1 MTLLRLSRGLAGTKE
16 AFRALYGNIGYL
28 RSYFKEQNLVVCTA
42 TATSD
47 TKRKIFEVLDMSKEK
62 TVCIEIYSNLVYSF
76 HYIDNDLELQNIFN
90 EVIIEVQEK
99 GWKCGKNYYLLP
111 NKKAGSSC
119 LESIQGVTWERHV
132 C

>member
-1 MTLLRLSRGLAGTKE
+1 MAI
-16 AFRALYGNIGYL
+16 IGYL

-47 TKRKIFEVLDMSKEK
+47 TKSKIFEVLDISNEK
-62 TVCIEIYSNLVYSF
+62 TVCIEKSPERSNLVYSF

-90 EVIIEVQEK
+90 EVTRSARKRGEM
-99 GWKCGKNYYLLP
+99 CKNYYLLP
-111 NKKAGSSC
+111 NKEAGSSC
-119 LESIQGVTWERHV
+119 VESIQGVTWERHV